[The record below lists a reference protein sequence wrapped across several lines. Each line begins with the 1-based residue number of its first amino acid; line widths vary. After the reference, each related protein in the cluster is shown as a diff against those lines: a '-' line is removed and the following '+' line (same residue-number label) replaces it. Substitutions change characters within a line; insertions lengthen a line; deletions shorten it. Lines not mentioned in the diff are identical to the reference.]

1 MEQWWNKKQD
11 KTIADLAA
19 KRKTAEEDNLELK
32 KANKGLNS
40 VILKLKENI
49 PCPKKMS
56 CPGADKCSYSHTLKD
71 RTLELNTAHTE
82 HHTQISSLLHDT
94 DFKVSALQT
103 HTSQ

>member
-1 MEQWWNKKQD
+1 MGW
-11 KTIADLAA
+11 
-19 KRKTAEEDNLELK
+19 
-32 KANKGLNS
+32 G
-40 VILKLKENI
+40 
-49 PCPKKMS
+49 
-56 CPGADKCSYSHTLKD
+56 GAGGARTGRERGAQKHGASYSHTLKD